1 MIDTAALDKAVGIPI
16 KMLPET
22 SHPEPEIRRGGRE
35 VARPWLTE
43 LEAEPPREVRGL
55 IFDCDGPA
63 YDKAGHISAVA
74 AVARREAGRRKP
86 AVASGGYHAV
96 ADMKHLKWILPAT
109 LVVGTM
115 LWLASTARGSGGAAA
130 YIPRLLHRVGQWRA
144 ALPALQ
150 TTAKQAASKVIHGGH
165 LYVAGGQQSFVAEAV
180 GRSGGLMLIK
190 SYHPG
195 TVLGPKDTVLAAAA
209 RPTPGPALTRLLLKA
224 REAHSVVIFFTGI
237 PPANPPVRFAAV
249 YPRSTAPG
257 TWKSGRPS
265 IRTTSVSNV
274 IGMWAWTA
282 EFITACVDD
291 GRMPNMYQSYGRPG
305 GRARDAKLMGAA
317 FQQRSTVTPAS
328 AANLGQRYLTGVAVA
343 LRQVWRHDRRGLWR
357 AARWIR
363 AAHRSGHT
371 IDVLYEAHMFPAEM
385 RNGPTPPWFQS
396 AHPPVPSG
404 PGDTAL
410 VLGYQLF
417 NEPPIDSIL
426 RGGGACILTCSVP
439 PPASFTTNPRHIYLN
454 PYWAVDDAL
463 LKLKGYDV
471 KVLPISGIMQ
481 SAIYWQLVEMVET
494 RRHTAHGY

>member
-1 MIDTAALDKAVGIPI
+1 
-16 KMLPET
+16 
-22 SHPEPEIRRGGRE
+22 
-35 VARPWLTE
+35 
-43 LEAEPPREVRGL
+43 
-55 IFDCDGPA
+55 
-63 YDKAGHISAVA
+63 
-74 AVARREAGRRKP
+74 
-86 AVASGGYHAV
+86 
-96 ADMKHLKWILPAT
+96 MKHSKGILRST
-109 LVVGTM
+109 LVLGTM
-115 LWLASTARGSGGAAA
+115 LWLAGTARGSGGAAA
-130 YIPRLLHRVGQWRA
+130 YIPRLLHRVAQWRA

-150 TTAKQAASKVIHGGH
+150 TTAREAAIKVIHGGH

-195 TVLGPKDTVLAAAA
+195 TVLGPKDTILAAAA
-209 RPTPGPALTRLLLKA
+209 GPMPGPALTRLLLKA
-224 REAHSVVIFFTGI
+224 REAHSVVIFFAGI
-237 PPANPPVRFAAV
+237 PPAPSAGV
-249 YPRSTAPG
+249 YPRSTASG
-257 TWKSGRPS
+257 IGRSGRPS

-291 GRMPNMYQSYGRPG
+291 GRMPNLYQSYGRPG

-328 AANLGQRYLTGVAVA
+328 AANLGRRYLTGVTAA
-343 LRQVWRHDRRGLWR
+343 LRQVWRHDRRDLWR

-385 RNGPTPPWFQS
+385 RNGPTPPWFQP
-396 AHPPVPSG
+396 AHAPEPSG
-404 PGDTAL
+404 PGDVAL

-481 SAIYWQLVEMVET
+481 SAIYWQLVERVET
-494 RRHTAHGY
+494 RRYTAHGY